1 MNSREL
7 RVYLRPLLRWWW
19 FILLAMVLGA
29 VSAYLLVRQRPPV
42 YFSSGTVMVGTALQ
56 ERNPDSQQLSL
67 TQGLAQTYA
76 RIAQR
81 PSLKNATM
89 EALGMDWLPVYSV
102 RTDSQLIE
110 ITVTDVDPQRAYAV
124 ATELINQLILLSPG
138 GQERQAR
145 EVFIQEQLRKLE
157 RSMRDTEE
165 EIIRRQADLSAAL
178 SARQIRQYEDQIAA
192 LEAKQATLQSTYI
205 GLLASTDQGSANT
218 VNVLDPPTVPVEPVS
233 DRLYLFVL
241 MAMAIGAGVAIAGV
255 YLVELF
261 DDRLV
266 NVEQIQEATGLTTL
280 GTLAEAKINS
290 MGDSLIMLDNPHST
304 DAESV
309 RVLRTNLLFA
319 SVDRQLRTLLITSPT
334 PAEGKSFVSS
344 NLAVAFAQTGKRV
357 ILVDADL
364 RKPTLHRVFGLV
376 NNVGVTSALVS
387 GADAIANLL
396 QPTAVPELR
405 VMTSGPL
412 PPNPSELL
420 SSQRM
425 QELLRRLESHCD
437 LVVIDSPPV
446 VVVSDTAVLASRT
459 DGVLLVLASDRMR
472 RDLARNAVAVLRQ
485 VNAFVLGAV
494 INRVTSGEHGYYYSY
509 HKSYGNRYY
518 SNHYTEQDSSKP
530 VSPTPVV
537 NLAAKA
543 VAEPTAELSTSS
555 PHTTG
560 NGAGQPS
567 ERAGRAAAR

>member
-1 MNSREL
+1 MNSRDL
-7 RVYLRPLLRWWW
+7 QMYLRPLQRWWW
-19 FILLAMVLGA
+19 LILLAMVIGG
-29 VSAYLLVRQRPPV
+29 VSAFLFLRQRPPS
-42 YFSSGTVMVGTALQ
+42 YISSGTVMVGTALQ

-81 PSLKNATM
+81 SSVKNATM
-89 EALGMDWLPVYSV
+89 AALGMDWLPPYNV
-102 RTDSQLIE
+102 RAESQLIE

-157 RSMRDTEE
+157 QSMRETEE
-165 EIIRRQADLSAAL
+165 EIGRRQADLSAAL

-192 LEAKQATLQSTYI
+192 LEAKQATLQSTYV
-205 GLLASTDQGSANT
+205 GLLASTDQGSTNT

-233 DRLYLFVL
+233 NRMYLYVL
-241 MAMAIGAGVAIAGV
+241 VAMVIGAGLAVAGV
-255 YLVELF
+255 YVMELF

-266 NVEQIQEATGLTTL
+266 TVEQVQEVTGLTTL
-280 GTLAEAKINS
+280 GTLPDARIDATGET
-290 MGDSLIMLDNPHST
+290 LIMLSSPHST
-304 DAESV
+304 EAEAF

-319 SVDRQLRTLLITSPT
+319 SVDHELRSLLVTSPT

-344 NLAVAFAQTGKRV
+344 NLATAFAQTGKRV

-387 GADAIANLL
+387 GADAIAGSL
-396 QPTAVPELR
+396 QATAIADLR

-425 QELLRRLESHCD
+425 QELLHNLGAHCD

-446 VVVSDTAVLASRT
+446 VVVSDTAVLATRT
-459 DGVLLVLASDRMR
+459 DGVLLVLSSDKMR
-472 RDLARNAVAVLRQ
+472 RDLARNAVAALHQ
-485 VNAFVLGAV
+485 VKALILGVA
-494 INRVTSGEHGYYYSY
+494 INRVTGGEHGYYYSY

-518 SNHYTEQDSSKP
+518 SSHYSPKDKSKS
-530 VSPTPVV
+530 VAPTPVASTVSV
-537 NLAAKA
+537 NG
-543 VAEPTAELSTSS
+543 ESTATVLPASLQGSE
-555 PHTTG
+555 
-560 NGAGQPS
+560 NGSVRPKERAGQPINS
-567 ERAGRAAAR
+567 